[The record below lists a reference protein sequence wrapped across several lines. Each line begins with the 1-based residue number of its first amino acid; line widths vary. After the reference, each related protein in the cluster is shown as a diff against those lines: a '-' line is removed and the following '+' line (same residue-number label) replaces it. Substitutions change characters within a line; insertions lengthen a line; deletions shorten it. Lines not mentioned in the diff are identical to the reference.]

1 VSKQAFIFCVVY
13 IIKNIMSLLS
23 EETSTFLQATNG
35 LYCENLQVK
44 VPNGQVLLSQAVISV
59 PTGGLAATAGGAVYS
74 VPLTTVIPVG
84 AVVIQSLID
93 VTTAVTGANATYT
106 LGFGTSSTN
115 LQSTQTPT
123 VAVALTSAILNPVL
137 AVSADSNLLNIKVTG
152 TGSLTAGVIAVKIL
166 YLA

>member
-1 VSKQAFIFCVVY
+1 
-13 IIKNIMSLLS
+13 MSLLS
-23 EETSTFLQATNG
+23 EETSTILQATNG
-35 LYCENLQVK
+35 LYSDNLQVK
-44 VPNGQVLLSQAVISV
+44 VPSGQVLLSQAVISV

-106 LGFGTSSTN
+106 LGFGPSSVAPYLTN
-115 LQSTQTPT
+115 LQGTQTPT
-123 VAVALTSAILNPVL
+123 VAVALTSAILSPVL
-137 AVSADSNLLNIKVTG
+137 AVSANSNLLNITVTG